1 MKQGA
6 MKPLTAIF
14 IVSTIDVLGFGVLV
28 PLVPYM
34 ADRYGAGPWLVTAI
48 LASYSFAQLLMAP
61 VWGRLSDRF
70 GRRPILISSLA
81 GACFSYLMLGFAPTL
96 GWLLVARLFNGAM
109 AGNLSAAFAYAS
121 DVSGQKDRARA
132 LGVVGVAIA
141 VGFTLGPALGGILAG
156 DSALHA
162 NFLLPAL
169 VSAGLSVLAMLL
181 VMFMLRESLD
191 AATRI
196 AHREAE
202 TRGTLLQVLR
212 SRPTLAWIVLAGVLV
227 TFSQASLESVFAL
240 WALARFGFGP
250 RTIGYLLFGLA
261 LVTVA
266 MQGGLVRRLAP
277 RFGEWRLA
285 LASIAC
291 YVLGLVW
298 VAFSPGLASSL
309 VGLAACGVGAGLFAP
324 SASSL
329 ASRQSDPGNRG
340 VVMGAYQSGTSLAR
354 VLGPLVAGYT
364 FARFGPGAPFLAGAL
379 VTAQATWCLLAAGRK
394 ASMAA
399 DAANEGAQA

>member
-1 MKQGA
+1 

-34 ADRYGAGPWLVTAI
+34 ADRYGAGPWLVTTI

-70 GRRPILISSLA
+70 GRRPILMSSLA
-81 GACFSYLMLGFAPTL
+81 GACASYLMLGFAPTL

-121 DVSGQKDRARA
+121 DVSSPKDRARA
-132 LGVVGVAIA
+132 LG
-141 VGFTLGPALGGILAG
+141 ALGGILAG
-156 DSALHA
+156 DSAQHA

-169 VSAGLSVLAMLL
+169 VSAALSMLAMLL
-181 VMFMLRESLD
+181 VTFMLRESLD

-202 TRGTLLQVLR
+202 SHGTLVQVLR
-212 SRPTLAWIVLAGVLV
+212 ARPTLGWIVLAGVLV
-227 TFSQASLESVFAL
+227 TFSQASLESIFAL

-250 RTIGYLLFGLA
+250 RTIGYLLFALA
-261 LVTVA
+261 LVTVV

-277 RFGEWRLA
+277 RLGEWRLA
-285 LASIAC
+285 LASIGC

-298 VAFSPGLASSL
+298 LAFSPGLASAL
-309 VGLAACGVGAGLFAP
+309 VGLAACGVGSGLFAP

-354 VLGPLVAGYT
+354 VLGPLVAGYA

-379 VTAQATWCLLAAGRK
+379 VTAQAAWCLLAAGRE

-399 DAANEGAQA
+399 GTAGEGAKA